1 MMPFEVQL
9 IKSVRCMCMCTGMTG
24 TDYMPY
30 PPMQYPDYAY
40 AEHHARSW
48 SSMRYPPHAAS
59 YNYYMNNPSSL
70 ACKRTNAC

>member
-1 MMPFEVQL
+1 MTPFEVQL

-48 SSMRYPPHAAS
+48 SSMRYPPR
-59 YNYYMNNPSSL
+59 
-70 ACKRTNAC
+70 K